1 MPDAQPTATCYL
13 NTKTIKETPF
23 CSQDWGKAS
32 LTPRLTN
39 DDKQRLK
46 WNSFKSPLK
55 KIKMTTF
62 NKSFS
67 WSRRYGCRPTA
78 VLYLIQSVVM
88 DGNIIQSD
96 GLFDIFKMSFRS
108 CQCELIFVHVWN
120 VLQDVV
126 LSSLGNNLL
135 GYNGSAMQHLLEGC
149 KYYPHPQM
157 MKGWEPKIGHVNWLI
172 SIRKFPR
179 LFFFDHLL
187 CDLAESANTRS
198 DRVNLAVVLHI

>member
-1 MPDAQPTATCYL
+1 MHNLQPLVISILGPLKRLHSAPRT
-13 NTKTIKETPF
+13 EP
-23 CSQDWGKAS
+23 KAS

-55 KIKMTTF
+55 KIKKTTL

-78 VLYLIQSVVM
+78 ILYLIQSVVVN
-88 DGNIIQSD
+88 GNIIQSD
-96 GLFDIFKMSFRS
+96 SLFDIFKMSLRS

-126 LSSLGNNLL
+126 LPSLGNNLL
-135 GYNGSAMQHLLEGC
+135 EYNGSAMQHLLEGC
-149 KYYPHPQM
+149 KYYPHPPNDERM
-157 MKGWEPKIGHVNWLI
+157 RTENRPCK
-172 SIRKFPR
+172 
-179 LFFFDHLL
+179 
-187 CDLAESANTRS
+187 LA
-198 DRVNLAVVLHI
+198 DFH